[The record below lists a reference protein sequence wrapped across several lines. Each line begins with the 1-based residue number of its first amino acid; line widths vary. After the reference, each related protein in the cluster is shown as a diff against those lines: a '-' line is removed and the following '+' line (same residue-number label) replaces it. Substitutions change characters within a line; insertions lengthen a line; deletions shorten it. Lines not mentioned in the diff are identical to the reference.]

1 MKKVIALL
9 LSVILLLNLTACF
22 GGEDGPDRQY
32 PVNIEDYP
40 EYLNLE
46 SAYPV
51 IKDEY
56 AGTIKL
62 KVAIAT
68 TPIHTYAKTTADILD
83 TKYKSATVISD
94 HASYKASNNKT

>member
-1 MKKVIALL
+1 MKKVLALL
-9 LSVILLLNLTACF
+9 LTLAVVLGLVACTPA
-22 GGEDGPDRQY
+22 EEEPTRDI

-40 EYLNLE
+40 EYLNLD

-68 TPIHTYAKTTADILD
+68 TATPLRLR
-83 TKYKSATVISD
+83 KYPR
-94 HASYKASNNKT
+94 